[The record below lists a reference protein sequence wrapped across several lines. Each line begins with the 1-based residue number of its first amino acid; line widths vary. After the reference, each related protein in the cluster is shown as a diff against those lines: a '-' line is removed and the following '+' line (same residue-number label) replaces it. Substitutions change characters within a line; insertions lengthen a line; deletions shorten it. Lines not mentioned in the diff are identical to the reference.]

1 MIRFRKLVT
10 TSECWKKKTKQKLHA
25 RSFLLKVSEKFVWVA
40 RACACSPTKYTYG
53 VHRTDNNNEKKEKP
67 ILFYFFIGTHNNIAD
82 TIDVIWYLFTAKV
95 RGFGKNQMNASRCLN
110 TGWIYKRFSL
120 WKKYILQSGPNT
132 SLSHQNDFGR
142 NSLGFQI
149 KIDWTREY
157 LIKMIAWWFF
167 VSFAAHLNYGY
178 YIYRDIYCID
188 KQIIF

>member
-1 MIRFRKLVT
+1 ML
-10 TSECWKKKTKQKLHA
+10 KKNKTKQKLHA

-53 VHRTDNNNEKKEKP
+53 VHRTDNTNEKKEKP
-67 ILFYFFIGTHNNIAD
+67 ILFHFILFFIGTHNNIAD

-120 WKKYILQSGPNT
+120 WKEIHFAKWPKYIALTPKW
-132 SLSHQNDFGR
+132 FGR